1 MTVPD
6 SWRTS
11 FVTALFVFVIQSVI
25 CLPQSAFARASN
37 ISRTQSQADHG
48 SVAQEIELGAAYLGG
63 KSVPRDEKKA
73 AYWYEKAANA
83 GDPGAQQQIGYFYQN
98 GIGVD
103 RDPERAAKWFERAV
117 AGGLTSAKVNLG
129 VAYLWGLGVRKDPE
143 FAVQLFREAAN
154 KGNGTAACYLGDTYS
169 FGIGVPKDALK
180 ARDWFEAGAKL
191 HNAMAQF
198 NLAMMLFQHD
208 NLASKDVME
217 LLRDSAHAGYLPA
230 MHQLGLFIVRDP
242 AIAASPTEATDFLE
256 EAAANGSWQSSAL
269 LGILARDGR
278 AGVAQN
284 KKVAYYH
291 FRIATLQ
298 GGDSATT
305 LLESDLHL
313 LTSELAADSINSV
326 DSDATAWMEKHKQ
339 ACLLTSEWDC
349 ISLRAISRAEQ

>member
-1 MTVPD
+1 
-6 SWRTS
+6 
-11 FVTALFVFVIQSVI
+11 
-25 CLPQSAFARASN
+25 
-37 ISRTQSQADHG
+37 
-48 SVAQEIELGAAYLGG
+48 
-63 KSVPRDEKKA
+63 
-73 AYWYEKAANA
+73 
-83 GDPGAQQQIGYFYQN
+83 
-98 GIGVD
+98 
-103 RDPERAAKWFERAV
+103 
-117 AGGLTSAKVNLG
+117 
-129 VAYLWGLGVRKDPE
+129 
-143 FAVQLFREAAN
+143 
-154 KGNGTAACYLGDTYS
+154 
-169 FGIGVPKDALK
+169 
-180 ARDWFEAGAKL
+180 
-191 HNAMAQF
+191 MAQF

-298 GGDSATT
+298 GGEGATT